1 MTIQEIRTKDT
12 QDPFRRQISARG
24 VVAGFFAMPSSGA
37 VVSVA
42 IVATLLA
49 IASPQFLTVDNL
61 TLVARSF
68 SFIAIAAMG
77 QFVVIL
83 TRGIDISAGSV
94 IGLAGIVTAMLS
106 SSGVPVPFALLGGLG
121 AAMLVGLLNGWLIAA
136 FGLVSFMVTLGMLN
150 VVRGADV
157 ALTRGFPI
165 TGIDESIKNLGQG
178 FTIGLPNPV
187 WIMLILAAVMWW
199 VMTRTVFG
207 RQLYAIGGNDEAA
220 RLSGVRVRL
229 LTGAAYVLSALFAGI
244 AGILLTARLGV
255 AEATIGTGYELDI
268 IAAAVIGGTSFF
280 GGIGSVVG
288 VIWGAALL
296 GIVRNGMA
304 LLGVDSYWQQIV
316 IGAVIIIAVIID
328 RLRTRKTAH

>member
-1 MTIQEIRTKDT
+1 MTMQKTAGLSEPGFDRKT
-12 QDPFRRQISARG
+12 RSAREI
-24 VVAGFFAMPSSGA
+24 ASALFALPSSGA
-37 VVSVA
+37 VVSVL
-42 IVATLLA
+42 IVSTFLA
-49 IASPQFLTVDNL
+49 FASPQFLTVDNL

-106 SSGVPVPFALLGGLG
+106 SAGVPVLLALLGGLIS
-121 AAMLVGLLNGWLIAA
+121 AMLVGLLNGWLIAA

-150 VVRGADV
+150 VVRGLDV

-165 TGIDESIKNLGQG
+165 TGIDESIKELGQG
-178 FTIGLPNPV
+178 FTLGLPNPV
-187 WIMLILAAVMWW
+187 WIMMILAAIMWW
-199 VMTRTVFG
+199 VMTRTVYG

-220 RLSGVRVRL
+220 RLSGVRVRMI
-229 LTGAAYVLSALFAGI
+229 TASAYVISALFAGI

-255 AEATIGTGYELDI
+255 AEANIGFGYELDI

-328 RLRTRKTAH
+328 RLRTRNAH

>member
-1 MTIQEIRTKDT
+1 MNKVNLSTDT
-12 QDPFRRQISARG
+12 PWLRGARQARLISG
-24 VVAGFFAMPSSGA
+24 GFFALPASGA
-37 VVSVA
+37 VVSVL
-42 IVATLLA
+42 IVSIFLSF
-49 IASPQFLTVDNL
+49 ASQQFLTVDNL

-94 IGLAGIVTAMLS
+94 IGLSGIVTAIIS
-106 SSGVPVPFALLGGLG
+106 SAGAPWPLALLGGLG
-121 AAMLVGLLNGWLIAA
+121 AALLVGLLDGVLVAV

-150 VVRGADV
+150 VVRGTDV
-157 ALTRGFPI
+157 ALTRGYPV
-165 TGIDESIKNLGQG
+165 TGLDPFLKSLGQG
-178 FTIGLPNPV
+178 FTLGLPNPV
-187 WIMLILAAVMWW
+187 WIMLALAAVMWW

-207 RQLYAIGGNDEAA
+207 RQIYALGGNEEAA
-220 RLSGVRVRL
+220 RLSGVRVRVVK
-229 LTGAAYVLSALFAGI
+229 TVAYVLSALFAGI

-304 LLGVDSYWQQIV
+304 LLGVDSFWQQIV
-316 IGAVIIIAVIID
+316 IGAVIIIAVVID
-328 RLRTRKTAH
+328 RARTRNTHH

>member
-1 MTIQEIRTKDT
+1 MTTQKIAAPKGPAFDRT
-12 QDPFRRQISARG
+12 PRSVRSLASSL
-24 VVAGFFAMPSSGA
+24 FALPSSGA
-37 VVSVA
+37 VVSVL
-42 IVATLLA
+42 IVSTFLTF
-49 IASPQFLTVDNL
+49 ASPQFLTVDNL

-106 SSGVPVPFALLGGLG
+106 SAGVPVLLALLGGLVS
-121 AAMLVGLLNGWLIAA
+121 AMLVGLLNGWLIAA

-150 VVRGADV
+150 VVRGLDV

-165 TGIDESIKNLGQG
+165 TGIDESIKELGQG
-178 FTIGLPNPV
+178 FTLGLPNPV
-187 WIMLILAAVMWW
+187 WIMVILAAIMWW
-199 VMTRTVFG
+199 VMTRTVYG

-220 RLSGVRVRL
+220 RLSGVRVRMI
-229 LTGAAYVLSALFAGI
+229 TASAYVLSALFAGI

-255 AEATIGTGYELDI
+255 AEANIGFGYELDI

-328 RLRTRKTAH
+328 RLRTRNAH

>member
-1 MTIQEIRTKDT
+1 
-12 QDPFRRQISARG
+12 
-24 VVAGFFAMPSSGA
+24 
-37 VVSVA
+37 
-42 IVATLLA
+42 
-49 IASPQFLTVDNL
+49 
-61 TLVARSF
+61 
-68 SFIAIAAMG
+68 
-77 QFVVIL
+77 
-83 TRGIDISAGSV
+83 
-94 IGLAGIVTAMLS
+94 MLS
-106 SSGVPVPFALLGGLG
+106 SAGVPVLLALLGGLIS
-121 AAMLVGLLNGWLIAA
+121 AMLVGLLNGWLIAA

-150 VVRGADV
+150 VVRGLDV

-165 TGIDESIKNLGQG
+165 TGIDESIKELGQG
-178 FTIGLPNPV
+178 FTLGLPNPV
-187 WIMLILAAVMWW
+187 WIMMILAAIMWW
-199 VMTRTVFG
+199 VMTRTVYG

-220 RLSGVRVRL
+220 RLSGVRVRMI
-229 LTGAAYVLSALFAGI
+229 TASAYVISALFAGI

-255 AEATIGTGYELDI
+255 AEANIGFGYELDI

-328 RLRTRKTAH
+328 RLRTRNAH